1 MENKLKQGEAFFA
14 EGKLDEAERCFLEI
28 LNENPK
34 NKEAYNN
41 LGVISFKRQ
50 DFEPALE
57 YFTKALEI
65 DPFHKDAILNYS
77 ALLKS
82 ANRFYDSAPIL
93 EKAIE
98 RFPDDPQV
106 KYLCDEVQSQEHL
119 PSTTTQ
125 VRSPPPDHTPPLS
138 IRGKVSR
145 HRKILTREKAY
156 NDAGLAQ
163 LREGNLQQAKDSFV
177 KSLSLNDNQPQIR
190 DLLLKI
196 LHMILQRNAAET
208 KQRIDEIPPVF
219 FDKKKERNQKREK
232 FFKYVPERMVS
243 EKDGLNILFVSDFEI
258 IGHQIRMMKM
268 LNHNTIHKARN
279 IVVNR
284 DYLNYGEDLM
294 LDSDENLAEAR
305 KLIHQADFFHFT
317 RLIPDLPGINWRNHL
332 RPNNCLIDYMGSHL
346 RNNKKQ
352 IAEFHQK
359 TKIFGLTKYDYTMY
373 KGIEFLM
380 YHFPAMFDASP
391 YLHYKAAPD
400 FGQKSEITI
409 AHAPTNPRGKYS
421 HYILPII
428 ERVKKRASQRI
439 KVNLIMGKSNAEAM
453 EEKSKCDIF
462 IDQIRPGGA
471 EEPGCPGQNTYEALA
486 LSKVTVVTLDNFYLS
501 FYPDAP
507 VFSATLEDL
516 EDILLNILNNS
527 NLVRKKMET
536 SQRWLKTH
544 FSPNLVLNR
553 YLHIYYLVKNSNQ
566 FVNSFDRFFLNFHER
581 C

>member
-1 MENKLKQGEAFFA
+1 MQNKLKEGEALFA
-14 EGKLDEAERCFLEI
+14 EGKIEEAEKCFLEI
-28 LNENPK
+28 LDEDRK

-41 LGVISFKRQ
+41 LGVIAFQRQ
-50 DFEPALE
+50 DIEQALE
-57 YFTKALEI
+57 YFTKVLEI

-82 ANRFYDSAPIL
+82 TNRFYDSTPIL

-106 KYLCDEVQSQEHL
+106 KRLWDEAQSQEYL
-119 PSTTTQ
+119 SSTTQ
-125 VRSPPPDHTPPLS
+125 GRSPLPDHTPLS
-138 IRGKVSR
+138 IAEKVSR
-145 HRKILTREKAY
+145 HRETLTQEKAY
-156 NDAGLAQ
+156 NEAGLAQ
-163 LREGNLQQAKDSFV
+163 LRTGNLQQAKDSFV
-177 KSLSLNDNQPQIR
+177 KSLSLNDNQLQIR

-196 LHMILQRNAAET
+196 LHMILQRNAVET
-208 KQRIDEIPPVF
+208 KGRIGDIPPTF
-219 FDKKKERNQKREK
+219 FDRKKEGNPKREG

-243 EKDGLNILFVSDFEI
+243 EKDGLSILFVSDFEI

-294 LDSDENLAEAR
+294 LDNDENLAEAR
-305 KLIHQADFFHFT
+305 ELIHQADFFHFT
-317 RLIPDLPGINWRNHL
+317 RLIPDIPGINWRNHL

-373 KGIEFLM
+373 EGIEFLM

-391 YLHYKAAPD
+391 YLHYKVAPD

-428 ERVKKRASQRI
+428 ERVKKRARQRI

-471 EEPGCPGQNTYEALA
+471 EGPGCPGQNAYEALA
-486 LSKVTVVTLDNFYLS
+486 LGKVTVVILDNFYLS

-516 EDILLNILNNS
+516 EDILLNILNNP
-527 NLVRKKMET
+527 NLVRKKMEN

-553 YLHIYYLVKNSNQ
+553 YLHIYYLVRNNNQ

>member
-1 MENKLKQGEAFFA
+1 MQNKLKQGEALFA
-14 EGKLDEAERCFLEI
+14 EGKVEEAEKCFLEI
-28 LNENPK
+28 LNEYPE

-41 LGVISFKRQ
+41 LGVIAFQKQ
-50 DFEPALE
+50 DTEQAIQHL
-57 YFTKALEI
+57 TMSLEI
-65 DPFHKDAILNYS
+65 DLFYKDAILNYCNVLRS
-77 ALLKS
+77 LNLAHE
-82 ANRFYDSAPIL
+82 ATPIL

-106 KYLCDEVQSQEHL
+106 KRLWDEVQSQEYL
-119 PSTTTQ
+119 LSTTTQ
-125 VRSPPPDHTPPLS
+125 GRSPLLDHTTLA
-138 IRGKVSR
+138 ITEKVSR
-145 HRKILTREKAY
+145 HRETLTQEKAY
-156 NDAGLAQ
+156 NEAGLAQ
-163 LREGNLQQAKDSFV
+163 LRAGNLQQAKDSFV

-208 KQRIDEIPPVF
+208 KRRIGEISPAF
-219 FDKKKERNQKREK
+219 FDKKKERNPKREG

-268 LNHNTIHKARN
+268 LNNNTIHKARN

-284 DYLNYGEDLM
+284 DYLNYGEDLI
-294 LDSDENLAEAR
+294 LDNDENIAEAQD
-305 KLIHQADFFHFT
+305 LIHQADFFHFT
-317 RLIPDLPGINWRNHL
+317 RLIPDIPGINWRNHL
-332 RPNNCLIDYMGSHL
+332 RLNNCLIDYMGSHL
-346 RNNKKQ
+346 RNNKEQ

-391 YLHYKAAPD
+391 YLHYKAASD

-409 AHAPTNPRGKYS
+409 AHAPTNPCGKYS

-428 ERVKKRASQRI
+428 ERVKQRARQRI
-439 KVNLIMGKSNAEAM
+439 KVNLITGKSNAEAM

-462 IDQIRPGGA
+462 VDQIRPEGA
-471 EEPGCPGQNTYEALA
+471 EGPGCPGQNSYEALA
-486 LSKVTVVTLDNFYLS
+486 LNKVTVVTLDNFYLS

-507 VFSATLEDL
+507 VFSATLEEL
-516 EDILLNILNNS
+516 EDILLNILNNPS
-527 NLVRKKMET
+527 LVRKKMEN

-544 FSPNLVLNR
+544 FLPNLVLNR
-553 YLHIYYLVKNSNQ
+553 YLHIYYLVRNNNQ
-566 FVNSFDRFFLNFHER
+566 FVNSFDRFFLNFYER

>member
-1 MENKLKQGEAFFA
+1 MQNKLKQGEALFV
-14 EGKLDEAERCFLEI
+14 EGKVEEAEKCFLEI
-28 LNENPK
+28 LNEDPK

-41 LGVISFKRQ
+41 LGVISFQRQ
-50 DFEPALE
+50 DIEQALE
-57 YFTKALEI
+57 YFTKLLEI

-77 ALLKS
+77 TLLKS
-82 ANRFYDSAPIL
+82 TNRFYDSAPIL

-106 KYLCDEVQSQEHL
+106 KHLWDEIQTQEHL
-119 PSTTTQ
+119 SSATQ
-125 VRSPPPDHTPPLS
+125 ERLPLPDHTPLS
-138 IRGKVSR
+138 ITGKVSR
-145 HRKILTREKAY
+145 HRKILTQEKAY
-156 NDAGLAQ
+156 NEAGLTQ
-163 LREGNLQQAKDSFV
+163 LREGNLQQAKDNFI

-196 LHMILQRNAAET
+196 LRTILQRKAAET
-208 KQRIDEIPPVF
+208 KRRIDEIPPVF
-219 FDKKKERNQKREK
+219 FDKKRERNPKREK

-243 EKDGLNILFVSDFEI
+243 EKDGLNILFVSDLEV

-268 LNHNTIHKARN
+268 LNNNTIHKARN
-279 IVVNR
+279 IVLNS

-294 LDSDENLAEAR
+294 LDNDENLAEAR
-305 KLIHQADFFHFT
+305 ELIHQADFFHFT
-317 RLIPDLPGINWRNHL
+317 RLIPEIPGIIWRNHL
-332 RPNNCLIDYMGSHL
+332 KHNNCLIDYMGSRL
-346 RNNKKQ
+346 RNNKEE

-380 YHFPAMFDASP
+380 YHFPVMFDASP
-391 YLHYKAAPD
+391 YLHCKAVSD

-409 AHAPTNPRGKYS
+409 AHAPTNPREKYS

-428 ERVKKRASQRI
+428 ERVKKRTRRVI

-462 IDQIRPGGA
+462 IDQIRPKGA
-471 EEPGCPGQNTYEALA
+471 EGPGCPGQNSYEALA
-486 LSKVTVVTLDNFYLS
+486 LNKATVVTLDNFYLS

-507 VFSATLEDL
+507 VFSATLEEL
-516 EDILLNILNNS
+516 EDILLNILNNPS
-527 NLVRKKMET
+527 LVRKKMEN

-544 FSPNLVLNR
+544 FLPNLVLNR
-553 YLHIYYLVKNSNQ
+553 YLHIYYLVRNHNQ